1 MLLAS
6 RSARQWSIIC
16 TPAVYFLDLVLSAS
30 SKFSV
35 RQQYIFWNYFSAKT
49 SYSSHTNTKIFS
61 QFTNTIQIHRIHKF
75 KYTRVIKY
83 CYITL
88 LTKIEKLCSGITHIV
103 SLIDRKQKNR
113 QVGTYITTLYH
124 TQTTSR

>member
-1 MLLAS
+1 MYAS
-6 RSARQWSIIC
+6 SI
-16 TPAVYFLDLVLSAS
+16 FLDLVLSANS
-30 SKFSV
+30 NFSIC
-35 RQQYIFWNYFSAKT
+35 QQYIFGNYFSAET
-49 SYSSHTNTKIFS
+49 CYSSNANTQIFS

-83 CYITL
+83 YYITL

-103 SLIDRKQKNR
+103 SHIDHKQKNR
-113 QVGTYITTLYH
+113 QVGSYITTLYH